1 MHSLLER
8 IKAGTLWDFHGGIHP
23 ADNKL
28 QSSQS
33 PVVDAGLPPRLI
45 IPLRQHAG
53 PAGDLLVQVGDKV
66 KKGQPLTR
74 YAKGRVV
81 PVHASTSGTITEIGN
96 HTVAHPSGLGDL
108 CVILTPDGEDEWGER
123 NGKADYW
130 NLERGELL
138 ERIQQAGVAGL
149 GGAVFPTHSKL
160 DGRGQLTEILIVN
173 GLECEPY
180 ITTDDRLMQQY
191 ADEIMDG
198 IRVLKHL
205 LKPKLTL
212 IGVEDNK
219 PEAIEQLTRHATDED
234 VLVKTVP
241 TKYPSGGAKQ
251 TIELLTGRQVPKG
264 GRAVDIGIM
273 VLNVATVFA
282 IKRAIID
289 GEPLIERIVT
299 LTGDSFKKPGN
310 AWVRLGTPVR
320 WLLQRFELQPEA
332 EQRVIMGGPMMGF
345 TLPHAMVPVVKA
357 TNCLLAPTQAELPA
371 PGPEQ
376 PCIRCSACADACPA
390 TLLPQELYWYSR
402 AKEYDKAEK
411 LNLMDCIEC
420 GACAWVCPSEIPL
433 VQYYKIAKDD
443 IREARAEAEKAER
456 AKQRFEAKQARF
468 EREKAARE
476 ARHAEA
482 AAQRRQ
488 TMTAAGGEDPVA
500 AALARIKAKQ
510 DAPITAIAA
519 TAEGLPDNSAVIAA
533 REARK
538 REAEARRAAKQ
549 AESANS
555 DTAAAAPQSAEAI
568 DPASDPKKAAIAAAL
583 ARAKAKKAAQAGD
596 SAEPVAAETA
606 AAPAVVDADQQKAE
620 VDPKKAAIAAAIARA
635 KAKKAEASGEP
646 VSAANGTAAEVNTQ
660 NDAPVDPKKAA
671 IAAAIARAKAKKLAQ
686 QSDSAEG
693 DLTANAD
700 TSETA
705 ATQSDA
711 PSAASEA
718 IDPKKAAIAAAIARA
733 KAKKLA
739 QQGESAGAE
748 DAQSE
753 PAASA
758 QTCDVALA
766 KSEVTTSHSDTAAS
780 EAVDPKKAAIAAA
793 IARAKAKKLAQQGES
808 AGAEGAQSE
817 PAARVET
824 RDVAVAKSEV
834 TTSQSDTAASEA
846 VDPKKAAIA
855 AAIARAKAKKLAQQ
869 SANTSAE
876 VENADAE
883 VESAATQVDRAG
895 TEGERAPAEPM
906 QSDAASSEQPLAV
919 TAAPEAS
926 APAADAPVDP
936 KKAAIA
942 AAVARAKAKKL
953 AAEAARAAETAAED
967 APSAD
972 RTITR

>member
-123 NGKADYW
+123 NGKPDYW

-538 REAEARRAAKQ
+538 REAEARRAAKL

-555 DTAAAAPQSAEAI
+555 DTAAAAPQSTEAV

-583 ARAKAKKAAQAGD
+583 ARAKAKKAEANG
-596 SAEPVAAETA
+596 EPVSADHSAVADAGTQGDAPSAASEA
-606 AAPAVVDADQQKAE
+606 

-635 KAKKAEASGEP
+635 KAKKA
-646 VSAANGTAAEVNTQ
+646 
-660 NDAPVDPKKAA
+660 
-671 IAAAIARAKAKKLAQ
+671 AQ
-686 QSDSAEG
+686 QGDSAEG
-693 DLTANAD
+693 DLTANTG
-700 TSETA
+700 TSESA

-711 PSAASEA
+711 PS
-718 IDPKKAAIAAAIARA
+718 
-733 KAKKLA
+733 
-739 QQGESAGAE
+739 
-748 DAQSE
+748 
-753 PAASA
+753 
-758 QTCDVALA
+758 
-766 KSEVTTSHSDTAAS
+766 AAS

-793 IARAKAKKLAQQGES
+793 IARAKAKKLAQQG

-817 PAARVET
+817 PAASAQT
-824 RDVAVAKSEV
+824 RDDTVAKSEV
-834 TTSQSDTAASEA
+834 TTSQSDTAASEE

-869 SANTSAE
+869 SASTSAE
-876 VENADAE
+876 VENAGA
-883 VESAATQVDRAG
+883 
-895 TEGERAPAEPM
+895 EGERAPAEPM

-972 RTITR
+972 RTTTR

>member
-123 NGKADYW
+123 NGKPDYW

-538 REAEARRAAKQ
+538 REAEARRAAKL

-555 DTAAAAPQSAEAI
+555 DTAAAAQPAEAV
-568 DPASDPKKAAIAAAL
+568 DLASDPKKAAIAAAL
-583 ARAKAKKAAQAGD
+583 ARAKAKKAAQAGE
-596 SAEPVAAETA
+596 SAEPVTAEA
-606 AAPAVVDADQQKAE
+606 VAAPAVDADQQKAE

-635 KAKKAEASGEP
+635 KAKKAEANGEP
-646 VSAANGTAAEVNTQ
+646 VSAANGTVADAGSQ
-660 NDAPVDPKKAA
+660 GDAPVDPKKAA
-671 IAAAIARAKAKKLAQ
+671 IAAAIARAKAKKAAQ
-686 QSDSAEG
+686 LDESSEG
-693 DLTANAD
+693 DLTANAG
-700 TSETA
+700 TSEA
-705 ATQSDA
+705 VAT
-711 PSAASEA
+711 EN
-718 IDPKKAAIAAAIARA
+718 
-733 KAKKLA
+733 
-739 QQGESAGAE
+739 
-748 DAQSE
+748 
-753 PAASA
+753 
-758 QTCDVALA
+758 
-766 KSEVTTSHSDTAAS
+766 

-793 IARAKAKKLAQQGES
+793 IARAKAKKLAQQGDS
-808 AGAEGAQSE
+808 VGAEDAE
-817 PAARVET
+817 IKPAASAQT
-824 RDVAVAKSEV
+824 RDVALAKSEV
-834 TTSQSDTAASEA
+834 NTSQSDTAESEA

-869 SANTSAE
+869 SASTSAE
-876 VENADAE
+876 VASTGVE
-883 VESAATQVDRAG
+883 VESAATQVDRAE
-895 TEGERAPAEPM
+895 TEGERVSAEPM
-906 QSDAASSEQPLAV
+906 QSDAASSGQPLAV
-919 TAAPEAS
+919 AEAPEAN

-953 AAEAARAAETAAED
+953 AAEAARAAGTAAED

-972 RTITR
+972 RTTTR

>member
-538 REAEARRAAKQ
+538 REAEARRAAKL

-555 DTAAAAPQSAEAI
+555 DTAAAAQPAEAV

-596 SAEPVAAETA
+596 SAEPVTAEA
-606 AAPAVVDADQQKAE
+606 VAAPAVDADQQKAE

-646 VSAANGTAAEVNTQ
+646 VNTANGTAAEADIQ
-660 NDAPVDPKKAA
+660 SDAPVDPKKAA

-686 QSDSAEG
+686 QSDSPEG
-693 DLTANAD
+693 DLTANAG
-700 TSETA
+700 TSESA

-711 PSAASEA
+711 PS
-718 IDPKKAAIAAAIARA
+718 
-733 KAKKLA
+733 
-739 QQGESAGAE
+739 
-748 DAQSE
+748 
-753 PAASA
+753 
-758 QTCDVALA
+758 
-766 KSEVTTSHSDTAAS
+766 AAS

-793 IARAKAKKLAQQGES
+793 IARAKAKKAAQQSES

-817 PAARVET
+817 PAASAET
-824 RDVAVAKSEV
+824 RDMTVAKSEV

-869 SANTSAE
+869 SASTSAE
-876 VENADAE
+876 VENAGAG
-883 VESAATQVDRAG
+883 VESVG

-906 QSDAASSEQPLAV
+906 QTDAASSEQPLAV

-972 RTITR
+972 RTTTR

>member
-299 LTGDSFKKPGN
+299 LTGDSFKQPGN

-510 DAPITAIAA
+510 DAPIPAITA

-538 REAEARRAAKQ
+538 REAEARRAAKL

-555 DTAAAAPQSAEAI
+555 DTAAAAPQSAEAV

-596 SAEPVAAETA
+596 SAEPVTAEA
-606 AAPAVVDADQQKAE
+606 VAAPAVVDADLQKAE

-635 KAKKAEASGEP
+635 KAKKA
-646 VSAANGTAAEVNTQ
+646 
-660 NDAPVDPKKAA
+660 
-671 IAAAIARAKAKKLAQ
+671 AQ
-686 QSDSAEG
+686 QGDSAEG
-693 DLTANAD
+693 DLTATAG
-700 TSETA
+700 TSESA

-711 PSAASEA
+711 PS
-718 IDPKKAAIAAAIARA
+718 
-733 KAKKLA
+733 
-739 QQGESAGAE
+739 
-748 DAQSE
+748 
-753 PAASA
+753 
-758 QTCDVALA
+758 
-766 KSEVTTSHSDTAAS
+766 AAS

-817 PAARVET
+817 PAASAQT

-834 TTSQSDTAASEA
+834 NTSHSDTAASEA
-846 VDPKKAAIA
+846 IDPKKAAIA

-869 SANTSAE
+869 GASTSAE
-876 VENADAE
+876 VE
-883 VESAATQVDRAG
+883 SAGTQVDRAG
-895 TEGERAPAEPM
+895 AEGERAPAEPM
-906 QSDAASSEQPLAV
+906 QTDATSSEQLLAV
-919 TAAPEAS
+919 AEAPEAS

-953 AAEAARAAETAAED
+953 AAEAARAAGTASED

-972 RTITR
+972 RTTTR

>member
-138 ERIQQAGVAGL
+138 ERIQKAGVAGL

-191 ADEIMDG
+191 SGEIMDG

-219 PEAIEQLTRHATDED
+219 PEAIEQLTRYATDED

-510 DAPITAIAA
+510 DAPITAITA

-538 REAEARRAAKQ
+538 REAEARRAAKL

-555 DTAAAAPQSAEAI
+555 DTAAAAPRSAEAV

-583 ARAKAKKAAQAGD
+583 ARAKAKKAAQAGE
-596 SAEPVAAETA
+596 SAEPATAEAVAA
-606 AAPAVVDADQQKAE
+606 PVVDADQQKAE

-635 KAKKAEASGEP
+635 KAKKAEANGEP
-646 VSAANGTAAEVNTQ
+646 VSADHSAVADAGSQ
-660 NDAPVDPKKAA
+660 GDAPSAVSEAVDPKKTA
-671 IAAAIARAKAKKLAQ
+671 IAAAIARAKAKKAAQ
-686 QSDSAEG
+686 QGDSAEG
-693 DLTANAD
+693 ALTATAG

-711 PSAASEA
+711 PSA
-718 IDPKKAAIAAAIARA
+718 
-733 KAKKLA
+733 
-739 QQGESAGAE
+739 
-748 DAQSE
+748 
-753 PAASA
+753 
-758 QTCDVALA
+758 V
-766 KSEVTTSHSDTAAS
+766 S

-808 AGAEGAQSE
+808 TGAVNAESE
-817 PAARVET
+817 PAASAET
-824 RDVAVAKSEV
+824 RDVAVTKSEV

-869 SANTSAE
+869 SASTS
-876 VENADAE
+876 AE

-895 TEGERAPAEPM
+895 AEGERAPAEPM
-906 QSDAASSEQPLAV
+906 QTDAASSEQPLAV
-919 TAAPEAS
+919 AEATEAS
-926 APAADAPVDP
+926 APAVDAPVDP

-953 AAEAARAAETAAED
+953 AAEAARAAGTAAED
-967 APSAD
+967 ASSAD
-972 RTITR
+972 RTTTR

>member
-1 MHSLLER
+1 MQSLLER
-8 IKAGTLWDFHGGIHP
+8 IKAGNIWDFHGGIHP

-33 PVVDAGLPPRLI
+33 PVEQAGLPPRLI
-45 IPLRQHAG
+45 IPVRQHAG
-53 PAGDLLVQVGDKV
+53 AAGDLLVQVGDKV

-74 YAKGRVV
+74 YARGRVV
-81 PVHASTSGTITEIGN
+81 PVHASTSGTITEIAN
-96 HTVAHPSGLGDL
+96 HTVAHPSGLDDL
-108 CVILTPDGEDEWGER
+108 CVILTPDGEDEWGELD
-123 NGKADYW
+123 GKPDYW

-138 ERIQQAGVAGL
+138 ERIQQAGIAGL

-219 PEAIEQLTRHATDED
+219 PEAITELTRHATDED

-332 EQRVIMGGPMMGF
+332 DQRVIMGGPMMGF

-376 PCIRCSACADACPA
+376 ACIRCSACADACPA
-390 TLLPQELYWYSR
+390 SLLPQELYWYSK

-488 TMTAAGGEDPVA
+488 AMTAAGGEDPVA

-519 TAEGLPDNSAVIAA
+519 TGEGVPDNSAVIAA

-538 REAEARRAAKQ
+538 REAEARRAAKL

-555 DTAAAAPQSAEAI
+555 ETAATPQSTEAV
-568 DPASDPKKAAIAAAL
+568 DPSSDPKKAAIAAAL

-596 SAEPVAAETA
+596 APATDSAAESQPA
-606 AAPAVVDADQQKAE
+606 AEA
-620 VDPKKAAIAAAIARA
+620 DPKKAAIAAAIARA

-646 VSAANGTAAEVNTQ
+646 VSADHSPAADAGTQ
-660 NDAPVDPKKAA
+660 
-671 IAAAIARAKAKKLAQ
+671 
-686 QSDSAEG
+686 G
-693 DLTANAD
+693 
-700 TSETA
+700 
-705 ATQSDA
+705 DA
-711 PSAASEA
+711 PS
-718 IDPKKAAIAAAIARA
+718 
-733 KAKKLA
+733 
-739 QQGESAGAE
+739 
-748 DAQSE
+748 
-753 PAASA
+753 
-758 QTCDVALA
+758 
-766 KSEVTTSHSDTAAS
+766 AAS

-793 IARAKAKKLAQQGES
+793 IARAKAKKAAQQGDR
-808 AGAEGAQSE
+808 AEGDLTATAGTSDT
-817 PAARVET
+817 AAT
-824 RDVAVAKSEV
+824 
-834 TTSQSDTAASEA
+834 QSDAPSAASEA

-855 AAIARAKAKKLAQQ
+855 AAIARAKAKKAAQQ
-869 SANTSAE
+869 GDSAE
-876 VENADAE
+876 GDLTATAGTSET
-883 VESAATQVDRAG
+883 AATQSDEPSAVSEAVDPKKAAIAAAIARAKAKKAAQQAAEQG
-895 TEGERAPAEPM
+895 EPM
-906 QSDAASSEQPLAV
+906 QAAEGVRGEQALAEPV
-919 TAAPEAS
+919 SAAVAEPAVAEAS
-926 APAADAPVDP
+926 IDP

-953 AAEAARAAETAAED
+953 AAEAARASGATPDEGSSSDAE
-967 APSAD
+967 P
-972 RTITR
+972 R

>member
-108 CVILTPDGEDEWGER
+108 CVILTPDGEDEWGEC

-538 REAEARRAAKQ
+538 REAEARRAAKL

-555 DTAAAAPQSAEAI
+555 DTAAAAPQSTEAV

-583 ARAKAKKAAQAGD
+583 ARAKAKK
-596 SAEPVAAETA
+596 
-606 AAPAVVDADQQKAE
+606 
-620 VDPKKAAIAAAIARA
+620 
-635 KAKKAEASGEP
+635 
-646 VSAANGTAAEVNTQ
+646 
-660 NDAPVDPKKAA
+660 
-671 IAAAIARAKAKKLAQ
+671 LAQ
-686 QSDSAEG
+686 QGDSAEG
-693 DLTANAD
+693 DLTANNG
-700 TSETA
+700 TSESA

-711 PSAASEA
+711 PS
-718 IDPKKAAIAAAIARA
+718 
-733 KAKKLA
+733 
-739 QQGESAGAE
+739 
-748 DAQSE
+748 
-753 PAASA
+753 
-758 QTCDVALA
+758 
-766 KSEVTTSHSDTAAS
+766 AAS

-817 PAARVET
+817 PAASAQNH
-824 RDVAVAKSEV
+824 DVALAKSEV
-834 TTSQSDTAASEA
+834 TTSQRDTAVSEA

-869 SANTSAE
+869 SASTSAE
-876 VENADAE
+876 VENAGTQ
-883 VESAATQVDRAG
+883 VESAGA
-895 TEGERAPAEPM
+895 EGERAPAEPM
-906 QSDAASSEQPLAV
+906 QTDAASSEQPLAV

-953 AAEAARAAETAAED
+953 AAEAARAAESAAED
-967 APSAD
+967 VPSAD
-972 RTITR
+972 RTTTR

>member
-123 NGKADYW
+123 NGKPDYW

-376 PCIRCSACADACPA
+376 ACIRCSACADACPA
-390 TLLPQELYWYSR
+390 TLLPQELYWYSK

-456 AKQRFEAKQARF
+456 AKLRFEAKQARF

-538 REAEARRAAKQ
+538 REAEARRAAKL

-555 DTAAAAPQSAEAI
+555 DTAAAAPQSAEAV

-596 SAEPVAAETA
+596 SAEPATAEA
-606 AAPAVVDADQQKAE
+606 VAAPAVDADQQKAE

-635 KAKKAEASGEP
+635 KAKKAEANGEP

-671 IAAAIARAKAKKLAQ
+671 IAAAIARAKAKKAAQ

-693 DLTANAD
+693 DLTATAG
-700 TSETA
+700 TSESA

-711 PSAASEA
+711 PS
-718 IDPKKAAIAAAIARA
+718 
-733 KAKKLA
+733 
-739 QQGESAGAE
+739 
-748 DAQSE
+748 
-753 PAASA
+753 
-758 QTCDVALA
+758 
-766 KSEVTTSHSDTAAS
+766 AAS

-793 IARAKAKKLAQQGES
+793 IARAKAKKLAQQGASTSAEVEN

-817 PAARVET
+817 PAASAQT

-869 SANTSAE
+869 SASTSAE
-876 VENADAE
+876 VENAGAE
-883 VESAATQVDRAG
+883 VESAGSQVDRAG

-919 TAAPEAS
+919 TALPEAN

-972 RTITR
+972 RTTTR

>member
-74 YAKGRVV
+74 YAKGRIV

-510 DAPITAIAA
+510 DAPITAITA

-538 REAEARRAAKQ
+538 REAEARRAAKL

-555 DTAAAAPQSAEAI
+555 DTAAAAPQSTEAV

-596 SAEPVAAETA
+596 SAEPATAETT
-606 AAPAVVDADQQKAE
+606 AAPAVDADQQKAE

-635 KAKKAEASGEP
+635 KAKKAEANGEP
-646 VSAANGTAAEVNTQ
+646 VSVANSAATEPDIQ
-660 NDAPVDPKKAA
+660 SDAPADPKKAA
-671 IAAAIARAKAKKLAQ
+671 IAAAIARAKAKKLALQ
-686 QSDSAEG
+686 GDSAEG
-693 DLTANAD
+693 DLTANTG
-700 TSETA
+700 TSESA

-711 PSAASEA
+711 PSAAS
-718 IDPKKAAIAAAIARA
+718 
-733 KAKKLA
+733 
-739 QQGESAGAE
+739 
-748 DAQSE
+748 
-753 PAASA
+753 A
-758 QTCDVALA
+758 QT
-766 KSEVTTSHSDTAAS
+766 
-780 EAVDPKKAAIAAA
+780 
-793 IARAKAKKLAQQGES
+793 
-808 AGAEGAQSE
+808 
-817 PAARVET
+817 
-824 RDVAVAKSEV
+824 RDMTVAKSEV
-834 TTSQSDTAASEA
+834 TTSQSDTAASEV

-869 SANTSAE
+869 SASTSAE
-876 VENADAE
+876 VEN
-883 VESAATQVDRAG
+883 AATQVDRAG

-906 QSDAASSEQPLAV
+906 QTDAASSEQPLAV

-972 RTITR
+972 RTTTR

>member
-74 YAKGRVV
+74 YAKGRIV

-219 PEAIEQLTRHATDED
+219 PEAIAELTRHATDED

-332 EQRVIMGGPMMGF
+332 DQRVIMGGPMMGF

-390 TLLPQELYWYSR
+390 SLLPQELYWYSK

-488 TMTAAGGEDPVA
+488 AMTAAGGEDPVA

-510 DAPITAIAA
+510 DAPITAIAG
-519 TAEGLPDNSAVIAA
+519 TAKGVPDNSAVIAA

-538 REAEARRAAKQ
+538 REAEARRAAKL

-555 DTAAAAPQSAEAI
+555 ETAAEAV

-596 SAEPVAAETA
+596 APAADSAAESQPA
-606 AAPAVVDADQQKAE
+606 AEA
-620 VDPKKAAIAAAIARA
+620 DPKKAAIAAAIARA

-646 VSAANGTAAEVNTQ
+646 VSADNSAVADAGTQ
-660 NDAPVDPKKAA
+660 GDAPVDPKKT
-671 IAAAIARAKAKKLAQ
+671 AQ
-686 QSDSAEG
+686 QGDNAES
-693 DLTANAD
+693 DLTANAG
-700 TSETA
+700 TSESA
-705 ATQSDA
+705 AIQSDA
-711 PSAASEA
+711 PSAASE
-718 IDPKKAAIAAAIARA
+718 
-733 KAKKLA
+733 
-739 QQGESAGAE
+739 G
-748 DAQSE
+748 
-753 PAASA
+753 
-758 QTCDVALA
+758 
-766 KSEVTTSHSDTAAS
+766 
-780 EAVDPKKAAIAAA
+780 VDPKKAAIAAA
-793 IARAKAKKLAQQGES
+793 IARAKAKKLAQQGEGV
-808 AGAEGAQSE
+808 GAEDAQSE
-817 PAARVET
+817 PTASAET
-824 RDVAVAKSEV
+824 RDIAVAKSEV

-869 SANTSAE
+869 SASTSAE
-876 VENADAE
+876 VASSGVE
-883 VESAATQVDRAG
+883 VKSAGTQVDRAG
-895 TEGERAPAEPM
+895 TEGERVSAEPM

-919 TAAPEAS
+919 AATPEAS

-972 RTITR
+972 RTTTR

>member
-538 REAEARRAAKQ
+538 REAEARRAAKL

-555 DTAAAAPQSAEAI
+555 ETAAAAQPAEAV

-596 SAEPVAAETA
+596 SAEPATAETA
-606 AAPAVVDADQQKAE
+606 VAPAVDADQQKAE

-646 VSAANGTAAEVNTQ
+646 VSAANSAAAEADIQ
-660 NDAPVDPKKAA
+660 SDAPVDPKKAA
-671 IAAAIARAKAKKLAQ
+671 IAAAIARAKAKKAAQ
-686 QSDSAEG
+686 QGDSAEG
-693 DLTANAD
+693 DLTANAG
-700 TSETA
+700 TSESA

-711 PSAASEA
+711 PS
-718 IDPKKAAIAAAIARA
+718 
-733 KAKKLA
+733 
-739 QQGESAGAE
+739 
-748 DAQSE
+748 
-753 PAASA
+753 
-758 QTCDVALA
+758 
-766 KSEVTTSHSDTAAS
+766 AAS

-793 IARAKAKKLAQQGES
+793 IARAKAKKAAQQGES

-817 PAARVET
+817 PAASAQT
-824 RDVAVAKSEV
+824 RDVALAKSEV

-869 SANTSAE
+869 SASTSAE
-876 VENADAE
+876 VESAGTQ
-883 VESAATQVDRAG
+883 VESAGTQVDKAG
-895 TEGERAPAEPM
+895 TGGERAPAEPM
-906 QSDAASSEQPLAV
+906 QTDAASCEQPLAV

-953 AAEAARAAETAAED
+953 AAEAARAAESAAED
-967 APSAD
+967 VPSAD
-972 RTITR
+972 RTTTR

>member
-53 PAGDLLVQVGDKV
+53 AAGDLLVQVGDKV

-299 LTGDSFKKPGN
+299 LTGDSFKQPGN

-510 DAPITAIAA
+510 DAPITAITA

-538 REAEARRAAKQ
+538 REAEARRAAKL

-555 DTAAAAPQSAEAI
+555 ETAAAPQSAEAA

-596 SAEPVAAETA
+596 SAEPVTAEA
-606 AAPAVVDADQQKAE
+606 VAAPAVDADQQKAE

-635 KAKKAEASGEP
+635 KAKKAEANGEP
-646 VSAANGTAAEVNTQ
+646 VSASNSAVADAGSQ
-660 NDAPVDPKKAA
+660 GDAPVDPKKAA

-693 DLTANAD
+693 DLTANAG
-700 TSETA
+700 TSESA

-711 PSAASEA
+711 PSA
-718 IDPKKAAIAAAIARA
+718 
-733 KAKKLA
+733 
-739 QQGESAGAE
+739 
-748 DAQSE
+748 
-753 PAASA
+753 
-758 QTCDVALA
+758 V
-766 KSEVTTSHSDTAAS
+766 S

-817 PAARVET
+817 PAASAQT
-824 RDVAVAKSEV
+824 RDMTLAKSEV
-834 TTSQSDTAASEA
+834 TTSQSDTAASEV

-869 SANTSAE
+869 SERIS
-876 VENADAE
+876 AE
-883 VESAATQVDRAG
+883 VESASAEVESAGTQVDRAE

-953 AAEAARAAETAAED
+953 AAEAARAAGTASED

-972 RTITR
+972 RTTTR

>member
-538 REAEARRAAKQ
+538 REAEARRAAKL

-555 DTAAAAPQSAEAI
+555 ETAAAEAV

-596 SAEPVAAETA
+596 SAEPATAEA
-606 AAPAVVDADQQKAE
+606 VAAPAVDADQQKAE

-635 KAKKAEASGEP
+635 KAKKAEANGEP

-671 IAAAIARAKAKKLAQ
+671 IAAAIARAKAKKAAQ
-686 QSDSAEG
+686 QGDSAEG
-693 DLTANAD
+693 DLTANAG
-700 TSETA
+700 TSESA
-705 ATQSDA
+705 VTQSDA
-711 PSAASEA
+711 PS
-718 IDPKKAAIAAAIARA
+718 
-733 KAKKLA
+733 
-739 QQGESAGAE
+739 
-748 DAQSE
+748 
-753 PAASA
+753 
-758 QTCDVALA
+758 
-766 KSEVTTSHSDTAAS
+766 AAS

-817 PAARVET
+817 PAASAQT

-869 SANTSAE
+869 SASTSAE
-876 VENADAE
+876 VENAGAG
-883 VESAATQVDRAG
+883 VESAGTQLESAG
-895 TEGERAPAEPM
+895 AEGERAPAEPM
-906 QSDAASSEQPLAV
+906 QTDATSSEQPLAV
-919 TAAPEAS
+919 AEAPEAS
-926 APAADAPVDP
+926 NPVADAPVDP

-972 RTITR
+972 RTTTR

>member
-538 REAEARRAAKQ
+538 REAEARRAAKL

-555 DTAAAAPQSAEAI
+555 ETAAAAQPAEAV

-596 SAEPVAAETA
+596 SAEPVTAEA
-606 AAPAVVDADQQKAE
+606 VAAPAVVDVDQQKAE

-635 KAKKAEASGEP
+635 KAKKAEANGEP

-671 IAAAIARAKAKKLAQ
+671 IAAAIARAKAKKAAQ
-686 QSDSAEG
+686 QGDSAEG
-693 DLTANAD
+693 ELTATAG
-700 TSETA
+700 TSESA

-711 PSAASEA
+711 PS
-718 IDPKKAAIAAAIARA
+718 
-733 KAKKLA
+733 
-739 QQGESAGAE
+739 
-748 DAQSE
+748 
-753 PAASA
+753 
-758 QTCDVALA
+758 
-766 KSEVTTSHSDTAAS
+766 AAS

-793 IARAKAKKLAQQGES
+793 IARAKAKKLALQGES

-817 PAARVET
+817 PAASAQT

-834 TTSQSDTAASEA
+834 TTSQSDTAESEA

-855 AAIARAKAKKLAQQ
+855 AAIARAKAKKLALQ
-869 SANTSAE
+869 SASTSAE
-876 VENADAE
+876 VASTSAE

-906 QSDAASSEQPLAV
+906 QRDAASSEQPLAV
-919 TAAPEAS
+919 TATPEAS

-953 AAEAARAAETAAED
+953 AAEAARAAETSAED

-972 RTITR
+972 RTTTR

>member
-1 MHSLLER
+1 MQSLLER
-8 IKAGTLWDFHGGIHP
+8 IKAGNIWDFHGGIHP

-33 PVVDAGLPPRLI
+33 PVEQAGLPPRLI
-45 IPLRQHAG
+45 IPVRQHAG
-53 PAGDLLVQVGDKV
+53 AAGDLLVQVGDKV

-74 YAKGRVV
+74 YARGRVV
-81 PVHASTSGTITEIGN
+81 PVHASTSGTITEIAN
-96 HTVAHPSGLGDL
+96 HTVAHPSGLDDL

-123 NGKADYW
+123 NGKPDYW

-138 ERIQQAGVAGL
+138 ERIQQAGIAGL

-219 PEAIEQLTRHATDED
+219 PEAITQLTRHATDED

-332 EQRVIMGGPMMGF
+332 DQRVIMGGPMMGF

-376 PCIRCSACADACPA
+376 ACIRCSACADACPA
-390 TLLPQELYWYSR
+390 SLLPQELYWYSK

-488 TMTAAGGEDPVA
+488 AMTAAGGEDPVA

-519 TAEGLPDNSAVIAA
+519 TAEGVPDNSAVIAA

-538 REAEARRAAKQ
+538 REAEARRAAKL

-555 DTAAAAPQSAEAI
+555 ETAAAAPQSAEAV

-596 SAEPVAAETA
+596 APATDSAAESQPA
-606 AAPAVVDADQQKAE
+606 ADA
-620 VDPKKAAIAAAIARA
+620 DPKKAAIAAAIARA

-646 VSAANGTAAEVNTQ
+646 VSADNSAVADAGTQ
-660 NDAPVDPKKAA
+660 GDAPVDPKKAA
-671 IAAAIARAKAKKLAQ
+671 IAAAIARAKAKKAAQ
-686 QSDSAEG
+686 QGDSAEG
-693 DLTANAD
+693 SLTATAG

-711 PSAASEA
+711 PSA
-718 IDPKKAAIAAAIARA
+718 
-733 KAKKLA
+733 
-739 QQGESAGAE
+739 
-748 DAQSE
+748 
-753 PAASA
+753 
-758 QTCDVALA
+758 T
-766 KSEVTTSHSDTAAS
+766 S

-793 IARAKAKKLAQQGES
+793 IARAKAKKAAQQSDSAEGDLTAS
-808 AGAEGAQSE
+808 AGTSE
-817 PAARVET
+817 AAAT
-824 RDVAVAKSEV
+824 
-834 TTSQSDTAASEA
+834 QSDAPSAASEV

-855 AAIARAKAKKLAQQ
+855 AAIARAKAKKAAQQ
-869 SANTSAE
+869 AAE
-876 VENADAE
+876 QGEPIQA
-883 VESAATQVDRAG
+883 S
-895 TEGERAPAEPM
+895 EGINGEQALAEPV
-906 QSDAASSEQPLAV
+906 SEAV
-919 TAAPEAS
+919 AEAS
-926 APAADAPVDP
+926 VDP

-953 AAEAARAAETAAED
+953 AADAARASGATPDEGSSSDAE
-967 APSAD
+967 P
-972 RTITR
+972 R

>member
-468 EREKAARE
+468 ERGKAARE

-500 AALARIKAKQ
+500 AALARLKAKQ

-538 REAEARRAAKQ
+538 REAEARRAAKL

-555 DTAAAAPQSAEAI
+555 DTAAAAPQSTEAV
-568 DPASDPKKAAIAAAL
+568 DPTSDPKKAAIAAAL

-596 SAEPVAAETA
+596 SAEPATAETT
-606 AAPAVVDADQQKAE
+606 AAPAVDADQQKAE

-646 VSAANGTAAEVNTQ
+646 VSAADSVTAEAGTQ
-660 NDAPVDPKKAA
+660 
-671 IAAAIARAKAKKLAQ
+671 
-686 QSDSAEG
+686 G
-693 DLTANAD
+693 
-700 TSETA
+700 
-705 ATQSDA
+705 DA

-733 KAKKLA
+733 KAKKAA
-739 QQGESAGAE
+739 QQGDSTEGDLTANAGTSESAATQS
-748 DAQSE
+748 DAPS
-753 PAASA
+753 
-758 QTCDVALA
+758 
-766 KSEVTTSHSDTAAS
+766 AAS
-780 EAVDPKKAAIAAA
+780 EVVDPKKAAIAAA

-808 AGAEGAQSE
+808 AGAE
-817 PAARVET
+817 
-824 RDVAVAKSEV
+824 
-834 TTSQSDTAASEA
+834 
-846 VDPKKAAIA
+846 
-855 AAIARAKAKKLAQQ
+855 
-869 SANTSAE
+869 
-876 VENADAE
+876 
-883 VESAATQVDRAG
+883 VESAGA
-895 TEGERAPAEPM
+895 EGERAPAEPM

-953 AAEAARAAETAAED
+953 ATEAARAAETAAED

-972 RTITR
+972 RTTTR

>member
-123 NGKADYW
+123 NGKPDYW
-130 NLERGELL
+130 NLERSELL

-510 DAPITAIAA
+510 DAPITAITA

-538 REAEARRAAKQ
+538 REAEARRAAKL

-555 DTAAAAPQSAEAI
+555 DTAAAAQPAEAV
-568 DPASDPKKAAIAAAL
+568 DLASAPKKAAIAAAL
-583 ARAKAKKAAQAGD
+583 ARAKAKKAAQAGE
-596 SAEPVAAETA
+596 SAEPVTAEA
-606 AAPAVVDADQQKAE
+606 VAAPEVDAAQQKAE

-635 KAKKAEASGEP
+635 KAKKAEANGEP
-646 VSAANGTAAEVNTQ
+646 VSAANGTAAEADIQ
-660 NDAPVDPKKAA
+660 SDAPVDPKKAAIAAAIARAKAKKAAQQGDSAEGDLTANAGTSKSAATQSDAPSAASEAVDPKKAA

-686 QSDSAEG
+686 QGDSAG
-693 DLTANAD
+693 V
-700 TSETA
+700 
-705 ATQSDA
+705 
-711 PSAASEA
+711 
-718 IDPKKAAIAAAIARA
+718 
-733 KAKKLA
+733 
-739 QQGESAGAE
+739 E
-748 DAQSE
+748 DAKSE

-758 QTCDVALA
+758 QTRDVALA

-808 AGAEGAQSE
+808 ASAEGAQSE
-817 PAARVET
+817 PAASAQA

-846 VDPKKAAIA
+846 IDPKKAAIA

-869 SANTSAE
+869 SASTSAEVASTSAE
-876 VENADAE
+876 VENAGA
-883 VESAATQVDRAG
+883 
-895 TEGERAPAEPM
+895 EGERAPAEPM
-906 QSDAASSEQPLAV
+906 QTDATSSEQLLAV
-919 TAAPEAS
+919 AEAPEAS

-953 AAEAARAAETAAED
+953 AAEAARAAGTASED

-972 RTITR
+972 RTTTR

>member
-219 PEAIEQLTRHATDED
+219 PEAIGQLTRHATDED

-538 REAEARRAAKQ
+538 REAEARRAAKL
-549 AESANS
+549 AESAKS
-555 DTAAAAPQSAEAI
+555 DTAAAAPQSAEAV
-568 DPASDPKKAAIAAAL
+568 DPASEPKKAAIAAAL
-583 ARAKAKKAAQAGD
+583 ARAKAKKAAQAGE
-596 SAEPVAAETA
+596 SAEPAAETA
-606 AAPAVVDADQQKAE
+606 AAPEVDAAQQKAE

-635 KAKKAEASGEP
+635 KAKKAEANGEP
-646 VSAANGTAAEVNTQ
+646 VSAANGTAAEADIQ
-660 NDAPVDPKKAA
+660 SDAPVDPKKAA
-671 IAAAIARAKAKKLAQ
+671 IAAAIARAKAKKAAQ
-686 QSDSAEG
+686 QGDSAEG
-693 DLTANAD
+693 ELTATAG
-700 TSETA
+700 TSESA

-711 PSAASEA
+711 PS
-718 IDPKKAAIAAAIARA
+718 
-733 KAKKLA
+733 
-739 QQGESAGAE
+739 
-748 DAQSE
+748 
-753 PAASA
+753 
-758 QTCDVALA
+758 
-766 KSEVTTSHSDTAAS
+766 AAS

-817 PAARVET
+817 PAASAQT
-824 RDVAVAKSEV
+824 RDDTVAKGEV
-834 TTSQSDTAASEA
+834 TTSHSDTAASEV

-869 SANTSAE
+869 SASTSAE

-883 VESAATQVDRAG
+883 VESAG

-906 QSDAASSEQPLAV
+906 QTDAASSEQPLAV
-919 TAAPEAS
+919 AEAPEAS

-972 RTITR
+972 RTTTR

>member
-74 YAKGRVV
+74 YAKGRTV

-510 DAPITAIAA
+510 DAPITAITA
-519 TAEGLPDNSAVIAA
+519 TAEGVPDNSAVIAA

-538 REAEARRAAKQ
+538 REAEARRAAKL

-555 DTAAAAPQSAEAI
+555 ETAAAAPQSAESV

-596 SAEPVAAETA
+596 SAEPVTAEDAA
-606 AAPAVVDADQQKAE
+606 QQKAE

-646 VSAANGTAAEVNTQ
+646 VSTDHSVTAEADTPSG
-660 NDAPVDPKKAA
+660 APTDPKKAA
-671 IAAAIARAKAKKLAQ
+671 IAAAIARAKAKKL
-686 QSDSAEG
+686 
-693 DLTANAD
+693 T
-700 TSETA
+700 
-705 ATQSDA
+705 
-711 PSAASEA
+711 
-718 IDPKKAAIAAAIARA
+718 
-733 KAKKLA
+733 

-753 PAASA
+753 PTASA
-758 QTCDVALA
+758 DTRDVAVA
-766 KSEVTTSHSDTAAS
+766 KSEVTTSQSDTATAAS

-808 AGAEGAQSE
+808 VNAEGAQSE
-817 PAARVET
+817 PPASAET
-824 RDVAVAKSEV
+824 CDMAVAKSEV
-834 TTSQSDTAASEA
+834 TTSPSDTAASEA

-869 SANTSAE
+869 SASTSAE
-876 VENADAE
+876 VE
-883 VESAATQVDRAG
+883 SAGTQVDRAG

-906 QSDAASSEQPLAV
+906 QTDATSSEQPLAV

-926 APAADAPVDP
+926 APAVDAPVDP

-972 RTITR
+972 RTTTR

>member
-1 MHSLLER
+1 MQSLLER
-8 IKAGTLWDFHGGIHP
+8 IKAGNIWDFHGGIHP

-33 PVVDAGLPPRLI
+33 PVEQAGLPPRLI
-45 IPLRQHAG
+45 IPVRQHAG
-53 PAGDLLVQVGDKV
+53 AAGDLLVQVGDKV

-74 YAKGRVV
+74 YARGRVV
-81 PVHASTSGTITEIGN
+81 PVHASTSGTITEIAN
-96 HTVAHPSGLGDL
+96 HTVAHPSGLDDL
-108 CVILTPDGEDEWGER
+108 CVILTPDGEDEWGELD
-123 NGKADYW
+123 GKPDYW

-138 ERIQQAGVAGL
+138 ERIQQAGIAGL

-219 PEAIEQLTRHATDED
+219 PDAITELTRHATDED

-332 EQRVIMGGPMMGF
+332 DQRVIMGGPMMGF

-376 PCIRCSACADACPA
+376 ACIRCSACADACPA
-390 TLLPQELYWYSR
+390 SLLPQELYWYSK

-488 TMTAAGGEDPVA
+488 AMTAADGEDPVA

-519 TAEGLPDNSAVIAA
+519 TAEGVPDNSAVIAA

-538 REAEARRAAKQ
+538 REAEARRAAKL

-555 DTAAAAPQSAEAI
+555 ETAAAPQSAEAV

-596 SAEPVAAETA
+596 SAESVTVEAV
-606 AAPAVVDADQQKAE
+606 AAPAVDADQQKAE

-646 VSAANGTAAEVNTQ
+646 VSAANSAVA
-660 NDAPVDPKKAA
+660 DAGS
-671 IAAAIARAKAKKLAQ
+671 Q
-686 QSDSAEG
+686 G
-693 DLTANAD
+693 
-700 TSETA
+700 
-705 ATQSDA
+705 DA
-711 PSAASEA
+711 PS
-718 IDPKKAAIAAAIARA
+718 
-733 KAKKLA
+733 
-739 QQGESAGAE
+739 
-748 DAQSE
+748 
-753 PAASA
+753 
-758 QTCDVALA
+758 
-766 KSEVTTSHSDTAAS
+766 AAS

-793 IARAKAKKLAQQGES
+793 IARAKAKKAAQQGDSAEGDLTANTGTSES
-808 AGAEGAQSE
+808 AA
-817 PAARVET
+817 T
-824 RDVAVAKSEV
+824 
-834 TTSQSDTAASEA
+834 QSDAPSAASEA

-855 AAIARAKAKKLAQQ
+855 AAIARAKAKKAAQQ
-869 SANTSAE
+869 GDSAE
-876 VENADAE
+876 GSLTATEGTSE
-883 VESAATQVDRAG
+883 TAATQSDAPSAASEVVDPKKAAIAAAIARAKAKKAAQEAAEQG
-895 TEGERAPAEPM
+895 EPM
-906 QSDAASSEQPLAV
+906 QAAEGARGEQALAEPVSEAV
-919 TAAPEAS
+919 AEPAVAEAS
-926 APAADAPVDP
+926 VDP

-953 AAEAARAAETAAED
+953 AADAARASGATPDEGSSSDAE
-967 APSAD
+967 P
-972 RTITR
+972 R

>member
-33 PVVDAGLPPRLI
+33 PVEQAGLPPRLI
-45 IPLRQHAG
+45 IPVRQHAG
-53 PAGDLLVQVGDKV
+53 AAGDLLVQVGDKV

-74 YAKGRVV
+74 YARGRVV
-81 PVHASTSGTITEIGN
+81 PVHASTSGTITEIAN
-96 HTVAHPSGLGDL
+96 HTVAHPSGLDDL
-108 CVILTPDGEDEWGER
+108 CVILTPDGEDEWGELD
-123 NGKADYW
+123 GKPDYW

-138 ERIQQAGVAGL
+138 ERIQQAGIAGL

-219 PEAIEQLTRHATDED
+219 PEAITELTRHATDPD

-538 REAEARRAAKQ
+538 REAEARRAAKL

-555 DTAAAAPQSAEAI
+555 ETAAAPQSTEAV

-596 SAEPVAAETA
+596 SAEPVAAEA
-606 AAPAVVDADQQKAE
+606 VAAPAVDADQQKAE
-620 VDPKKAAIAAAIARA
+620 VDPKKAAIAATIARA
-635 KAKKAEASGEP
+635 KAKKAEANGEP
-646 VSAANGTAAEVNTQ
+646 VSAANSAVADAGSQ
-660 NDAPVDPKKAA
+660 GDAPVDPKKAA
-671 IAAAIARAKAKKLAQ
+671 IAAAIARAKAKKAAQ
-686 QSDSAEG
+686 QGNTAEG
-693 DLTANAD
+693 DLTASAG

-711 PSAASEA
+711 PSA
-718 IDPKKAAIAAAIARA
+718 
-733 KAKKLA
+733 
-739 QQGESAGAE
+739 
-748 DAQSE
+748 
-753 PAASA
+753 
-758 QTCDVALA
+758 V
-766 KSEVTTSHSDTAAS
+766 S

-817 PAARVET
+817 PAASAQT

-834 TTSQSDTAASEA
+834 TTSHNDTAASEA

-869 SANTSAE
+869 SASTSAE
-876 VENADAE
+876 VE
-883 VESAATQVDRAG
+883 SAGTQVDRAG

-906 QSDAASSEQPLAV
+906 QIDAASSEQPLAV
-919 TAAPEAS
+919 TAS

-972 RTITR
+972 RTTTR

>member
-510 DAPITAIAA
+510 DAPITAITA

-538 REAEARRAAKQ
+538 REAEARRAAKL

-555 DTAAAAPQSAEAI
+555 ETAAAPKSTEAV
-568 DPASDPKKAAIAAAL
+568 DPSSDPKKAAIAAAL

-596 SAEPVAAETA
+596 APATDSAAESQPSAEA
-606 AAPAVVDADQQKAE
+606 
-620 VDPKKAAIAAAIARA
+620 DPKKAAIAAAIARA

-646 VSAANGTAAEVNTQ
+646 VS
-660 NDAPVDPKKAA
+660 
-671 IAAAIARAKAKKLAQ
+671 
-686 QSDSAEG
+686 
-693 DLTANAD
+693 TAN
-700 TSETA
+700 S
-705 ATQSDA
+705 ATTDAGTQGDA
-711 PSAASEA
+711 PS
-718 IDPKKAAIAAAIARA
+718 
-733 KAKKLA
+733 
-739 QQGESAGAE
+739 
-748 DAQSE
+748 
-753 PAASA
+753 
-758 QTCDVALA
+758 
-766 KSEVTTSHSDTAAS
+766 AAS

-793 IARAKAKKLAQQGES
+793 IARAKAKKAAQQGDSAEGDVTATEGTNETAATQNDAPSAASEAVDPKKAAIAAAIARAKAKKAAQQGDS

-817 PAARVET
+817 PTASAQT

-834 TTSQSDTAASEA
+834 TTSHSDTAESEA

-869 SANTSAE
+869 SASTSAE
-876 VENADAE
+876 VENAGAG
-883 VESAATQVDRAG
+883 VESAGTQVDRAG
-895 TEGERAPAEPM
+895 TGGERAPAEPM

-972 RTITR
+972 RTTTR

>member
-1 MHSLLER
+1 MQSLLEH

-23 ADNKL
+23 ADNKR
-28 QSSQS
+28 QSSQT
-33 PVVDAGLPPRLI
+33 PVVDAGLPPQLI
-45 IPLRQHAG
+45 IPVRQHAG
-53 PAGDLLVQVGDKV
+53 LAGDLLVQVGDRV

-74 YAKGRVV
+74 YAKGRIV
-81 PVHASTSGTITEIGN
+81 PVHAPTSGIITEIGN
-96 HTVAHPSGLGDL
+96 HTVAHPSGLDDL
-108 CVILTPDGEDEWGER
+108 CITLTPDGEDAWSER
-123 NGKADYW
+123 NGKPDYW

-138 ERIQQAGVAGL
+138 ERIQQAGIAGL

-219 PEAIEQLTRHATDED
+219 PEAIDQLTRHATDED

-299 LTGDSFKKPGN
+299 LTGDSFKQPGN

-332 EQRVIMGGPMMGF
+332 DQRVIMGGPMMGF

-357 TNCLLAPTQAELPA
+357 TNCLLAPTRAELPF

-376 PCIRCSACADACPA
+376 ACIRCSACADACPA

-402 AKEYDKAEK
+402 AREYDKAEQ
-411 LNLMDCIEC
+411 LNLFDCIEC

-488 TMTAAGGEDPVA
+488 AMTAAGGEDPVA

-510 DAPITAIAA
+510 EAPVTAVAA
-519 TAEGLPDNSAVIAA
+519 TAQGLPDNSAVIAA

-538 REAEARRAAKQ
+538 REAEARRAAKA
-549 AESANS
+549 AEASVAAAS
-555 DTAAAAPQSAEAI
+555 DTTATAEA
-568 DPASDPKKAAIAAAL
+568 
-583 ARAKAKKAAQAGD
+583 
-596 SAEPVAAETA
+596 
-606 AAPAVVDADQQKAE
+606 
-620 VDPKKAAIAAAIARA
+620 DPKKAAIAAAIARA
-635 KAKKAEASGEP
+635 KAKKAQAGDEADATEPTADSKAAPAEVASTEVDPKKAAIAAAIARTKAKKLAQGSEGNQAEAVPASEASETPAEP
-646 VSAANGTAAEVNTQ
+646 ASTE
-660 NDAPVDPKKAA
+660 VDPKKAA

-686 QSDSAEG
+686 SGEG
-693 DLTANAD
+693 NLVEVEAAPAPEA
-700 TSETA
+700 SETPA
-705 ATQSDA
+705 EQTST
-711 PSAASEA
+711 EV
-718 IDPKKAAIAAAIARA
+718 DPKKAAIAAAIARA
-733 KAKKLA
+733 KAKKLT
-739 QQGESAGAE
+739 QQQCEADHTEAT
-748 DAQSE
+748 
-753 PAASA
+753 PAP
-758 QTCDVALA
+758 
-766 KSEVTTSHSDTAAS
+766 EAS
-780 EAVDPKKAAIAAA
+780 EAPAEPASTEVDPKKAAIAAA
-793 IARAKAKKLAQQGES
+793 IARAKAKKLAQSGE
-808 AGAEGAQSE
+808 GNQVE
-817 PAARVET
+817 AAAAPE
-824 RDVAVAKSEV
+824 
-834 TTSQSDTAASEA
+834 ASEA
-846 VDPKKAAIA
+846 PAEQTSTEVDPKKAAIA
-855 AAIARAKAKKLAQQ
+855 AAIARAKAKKLAQNGEGVQ
-869 SANTSAE
+869 VEAAPIAEANE
-876 VENADAE
+876 
-883 VESAATQVDRAG
+883 
-895 TEGERAPAEPM
+895 APAEP
-906 QSDAASSEQPLAV
+906 ASTE
-919 TAAPEAS
+919 
-926 APAADAPVDP
+926 VDP

-953 AAEAARAAETAAED
+953 AAQVAANTGASATETS
-967 APSAD
+967 PSEGSSPH
-972 RTITR
+972 

>member
-299 LTGDSFKKPGN
+299 LTGDSFKQPGN

-596 SAEPVAAETA
+596 SAEPVTAEA
-606 AAPAVVDADQQKAE
+606 VAAPAVVNADQQKAE

-646 VSAANGTAAEVNTQ
+646 ASTANSATTDADTQ
-660 NDAPVDPKKAA
+660 SDAPVDPKKAA
-671 IAAAIARAKAKKLAQ
+671 IAAAIARAKAKKAAQ
-686 QSDSAEG
+686 QGDSAEG
-693 DLTANAD
+693 DLTANAG

-705 ATQSDA
+705 ATQSAA
-711 PSAASEA
+711 PS
-718 IDPKKAAIAAAIARA
+718 
-733 KAKKLA
+733 
-739 QQGESAGAE
+739 
-748 DAQSE
+748 
-753 PAASA
+753 
-758 QTCDVALA
+758 
-766 KSEVTTSHSDTAAS
+766 AAS

-808 AGAEGAQSE
+808 VGAENAKSE
-817 PAARVET
+817 PTASAET

-834 TTSQSDTAASEA
+834 NTSQSDTAESEA

-869 SANTSAE
+869 SASTSAE

-906 QSDAASSEQPLAV
+906 QTDAAISEQPLAV

-953 AAEAARAAETAAED
+953 AAEAARAAGTAAED

-972 RTITR
+972 RTTTR

>member
-1 MHSLLER
+1 MQSLLER
-8 IKAGTLWDFHGGIHP
+8 IKAGNIWDFHGGIHP

-53 PAGDLLVQVGDKV
+53 PAGDLLVKVGDKV

-108 CVILTPDGEDEWGER
+108 CIILTPDGEDEWGER
-123 NGKADYW
+123 NGKPDYW

-510 DAPITAIAA
+510 DAPITAIAT

-549 AESANS
+549 AENANS
-555 DTAAAAPQSAEAI
+555 NTAAAAQPAEAV
-568 DPASDPKKAAIAAAL
+568 DLASDPKKAAIAAAL
-583 ARAKAKKAAQAGD
+583 ARAKAKKAAQAGE
-596 SAEPVAAETA
+596 SAEPVTAEA
-606 AAPAVVDADQQKAE
+606 VAAPAVDADQQKAE

-635 KAKKAEASGEP
+635 KAKKAEANGEP
-646 VSAANGTAAEVNTQ
+646 VSAAKGTAAEVNTQ
-660 NDAPVDPKKAA
+660 NDAPVDPQKAA
-671 IAAAIARAKAKKLAQ
+671 IAAAIARAKAKKAAQ
-686 QSDSAEG
+686 QGDSAEG
-693 DLTANAD
+693 DLTANAGA
-700 TSETA
+700 SESA

-711 PSAASEA
+711 PS
-718 IDPKKAAIAAAIARA
+718 
-733 KAKKLA
+733 
-739 QQGESAGAE
+739 
-748 DAQSE
+748 
-753 PAASA
+753 
-758 QTCDVALA
+758 
-766 KSEVTTSHSDTAAS
+766 AAS

-817 PAARVET
+817 PAASAQT

-834 TTSQSDTAASEA
+834 TTSQSDTEASEA
-846 VDPKKAAIA
+846 ADPKKAAIA

-869 SANTSAE
+869 SASTSAE
-876 VENADAE
+876 VENAGAG
-883 VESAATQVDRAG
+883 VESAGTQVDRAETG
-895 TEGERAPAEPM
+895 GERAPAEPM

-919 TAAPEAS
+919 TAAPEAC

-972 RTITR
+972 RTTTR

>member
-123 NGKADYW
+123 NGKPDYW
-130 NLERGELL
+130 NLERSELL

-500 AALARIKAKQ
+500 AALVRIKAKQ
-510 DAPITAIAA
+510 DAPLTAITA

-538 REAEARRAAKQ
+538 REAEARRAAKL

-555 DTAAAAPQSAEAI
+555 DTSAAAPQSTEAV

-635 KAKKAEASGEP
+635 KAKK
-646 VSAANGTAAEVNTQ
+646 
-660 NDAPVDPKKAA
+660 
-671 IAAAIARAKAKKLAQ
+671 LAQ

-718 IDPKKAAIAAAIARA
+718 VDPKKAAIAAAIARA
-733 KAKKLA
+733 KAKKAA
-739 QQGESAGAE
+739 QQGDSAEGDLTAN
-748 DAQSE
+748 AGTSE
-753 PAASA
+753 A
-758 QTCDVALA
+758 VAT
-766 KSEVTTSHSDTAAS
+766 EN

-817 PAARVET
+817 PAASAQT
-824 RDVAVAKSEV
+824 RDDTVAKGEV
-834 TTSQSDTAASEA
+834 TTSQSDTAVSEA

-869 SANTSAE
+869 SASTNAE
-876 VENADAE
+876 VASTSAE
-883 VESAATQVDRAG
+883 VESAATQVDRAE
-895 TEGERAPAEPM
+895 TEGERVSAEPM

-919 TAAPEAS
+919 TAAPEGS

-953 AAEAARAAETAAED
+953 AAEAARAAGTAAED

-972 RTITR
+972 RTTTR

>member
-1 MHSLLER
+1 MQSLLER
-8 IKAGTLWDFHGGIHP
+8 IKAGNLWDFHGGIHP

-123 NGKADYW
+123 NGKPDYW

-299 LTGDSFKKPGN
+299 LTGDSFKQPGN

-538 REAEARRAAKQ
+538 REAEARRAAKL

-555 DTAAAAPQSAEAI
+555 EAAAAAQPAEAV

-583 ARAKAKKAAQAGD
+583 ARAKAKKAAQAGE
-596 SAEPVAAETA
+596 SAEPATSEAV
-606 AAPAVVDADQQKAE
+606 AAPAVDADQQKAE

-635 KAKKAEASGEP
+635 KAKKAEANGEP
-646 VSAANGTAAEVNTQ
+646 VSAANSAVADAGSQ
-660 NDAPVDPKKAA
+660 GDAPSAASEAVDPKKAA
-671 IAAAIARAKAKKLAQ
+671 IAAAIARAKAKKAAQ

-693 DLTANAD
+693 DLTANAG
-700 TSETA
+700 TSESA
-705 ATQSDA
+705 ATQSTA

-718 IDPKKAAIAAAIARA
+718 VDPKKAAIAAAIARA

-748 DAQSE
+748 GAQSE
-753 PAASA
+753 QAASA
-758 QTCDVALA
+758 QTRDVAVA

-793 IARAKAKKLAQQGES
+793 IARAKAKKLAQQ
-808 AGAEGAQSE
+808 
-817 PAARVET
+817 
-824 RDVAVAKSEV
+824 
-834 TTSQSDTAASEA
+834 SDRIS
-846 VDPKKAAIA
+846 
-855 AAIARAKAKKLAQQ
+855 
-869 SANTSAE
+869 
-876 VENADAE
+876 AE
-883 VESAATQVDRAG
+883 VESAGAGVESAG
-895 TEGERAPAEPM
+895 TQLESAGAEGERAPAEPM

-972 RTITR
+972 RTTTR

>member
-81 PVHASTSGTITEIGN
+81 PVHASTSGTITEIAN

-108 CVILTPDGEDEWGER
+108 CVILTPDGKDDWGER
-123 NGKADYW
+123 NGKPDYW

-376 PCIRCSACADACPA
+376 ACIRCSACADACPA
-390 TLLPQELYWYSR
+390 SLLPQELYWYSR

-510 DAPITAIAA
+510 DTPITAIAA

-538 REAEARRAAKQ
+538 REAEARRAAKL

-555 DTAAAAPQSAEAI
+555 ETAAAPQSAEAV

-596 SAEPVAAETA
+596 SAEPVAAEA
-606 AAPAVVDADQQKAE
+606 VAAPAVDADQQKAE
-620 VDPKKAAIAAAIARA
+620 VDPKKAAIAAATARA

-646 VSAANGTAAEVNTQ
+646 VSAANSAVADAGSQ
-660 NDAPVDPKKAA
+660 GDAPSAASEAVDPKKAA
-671 IAAAIARAKAKKLAQ
+671 IAAAIARAKAKKAAQ
-686 QSDSAEG
+686 QGDSAEG
-693 DLTANAD
+693 DLTANTG
-700 TSETA
+700 TSESA

-711 PSAASEA
+711 PS
-718 IDPKKAAIAAAIARA
+718 
-733 KAKKLA
+733 
-739 QQGESAGAE
+739 
-748 DAQSE
+748 
-753 PAASA
+753 
-758 QTCDVALA
+758 
-766 KSEVTTSHSDTAAS
+766 AAS

-808 AGAEGAQSE
+808 AGAEDAKSE
-817 PAARVET
+817 PAASAQT
-824 RDVAVAKSEV
+824 RDMTVAKSEV

-869 SANTSAE
+869 SASTSAE
-876 VENADAE
+876 VENAGAG
-883 VESAATQVDRAG
+883 VESAGTQVESAG

-919 TAAPEAS
+919 AEAPEAR

-972 RTITR
+972 RTTTR